1 MNGRRLC
8 RDEDRTNN
16 NINQILIWRV
26 ITMDNIHE
34 LVYGLRDKDKETMQ
48 KLIFKDI
55 EKSLELIG
63 KI

>member
-1 MNGRRLC
+1 
-8 RDEDRTNN
+8 
-16 NINQILIWRV
+16 
-26 ITMDNIHE
+26 MDNIHE